1 MIKETIL
8 KLLKGKDLSF
18 KETETVFNDI
28 LDNKVSPEQ
37 IASFLTALSLKGETQ
52 QEITAAAT
60 VIRAKA
66 IKLKIL
72 DEFMGCQ
79 IYEPIFDTCGTG
91 GSGVN
96 KFNISTTVAFVVSAS
111 GIKVAK
117 HGNRAMTSHSGSA
130 DLLEELG
137 IKIDVPPEIMQE
149 AIKKIG
155 IGFLYAP
162 LYHPALKE
170 VARIRRLLGFRTIF
184 NILGPLCNPA
194 CVTHQL
200 LGVYKKELLNIVAN
214 VLKNLGTKKAFVV
227 HSDDLKDEISLS
239 SKTTVNFLN
248 GKRIEK
254 FTINASS
261 FGLKKIRLKDVE
273 AKNVKENAEI
283 FKHILEGKESHYL
296 DIVCANASAC
306 FFILGKVK
314 NLKEGLNLA
323 RQLIKGGLVKKKF
336 EEFKNFICQ
345 YKNA

>member
-1 MIKETIL
+1 MIKEAIL
-8 KLLKGKDLSF
+8 KLINGKNLSF
-18 KETETVFNDI
+18 GETKIVFCEI
-28 LDNKVSPEQ
+28 LDNKISPEQ
-37 IASFLTALSLKGETQ
+37 IASFLTAFSIKTPTQ

-60 VIRAKA
+60 VIRSKA

-72 DEFMGCQ
+72 DEFMGCK
-79 IYEPIFDTCGTG
+79 IDEPIVDTCGTG
-91 GSGVN
+91 GSSVN
-96 KFNISTTVAFVVSAS
+96 KFNISTTVAFVISAS

-117 HGNRAMTSHSGSA
+117 HGNRAMSSSCGSA

-137 IKIDVPPEIMQE
+137 IKIDINPEIMQE

-184 NILGPLCNPA
+184 NILGPLCNPV

-200 LGVYKKELLNIVAN
+200 LGVYKKELLNIIAN
-214 VLKNLGTKKAFVV
+214 VLKNLGVKKAFVV
-227 HSDDLKDEISLS
+227 YSDDLKDEVSLS

-248 GKRIEK
+248 KKRIEK

-273 AKNVKENAEI
+273 AKNVKESAEI
-283 FKHILEGKESHYL
+283 FKQILEGRDGPYL
-296 DIVCANASAC
+296 DVVCANASCC
-306 FFILGKVK
+306 FFILGKAR
-314 NLKEGLNLA
+314 NLKEGVNLA
-323 RQLIKGGLVKKKF
+323 RHLIKEGLVKKKF
-336 EEFKNFICQ
+336 EEFKNFIAQ
-345 YKNA
+345 YKDA